1 MLKIVNLSIESF
13 LFERYRIATAT
24 VCAKNFHNALMYVI
38 QFVYA
43 HRCSYDTTFFKMI
56 QCLSKQLCLNFVYM
70 MLVTFSPWRTYL
82 GTSVSLIVF
91 VWMLLWNW
99 RIDNDFSVSE
109 FSEFHLLIASGKKW
123 YLYASYLSLGGI

>member
-13 LFERYRIATAT
+13 LFERYRIVTAT

-43 HRCSYDTTFFKMI
+43 HRCSYDTTFLKIKMI

-109 FSEFHLLIASGKKW
+109 FSEFHLLIASGKNDIYMHRT
-123 YLYASYLSLGGI
+123 YL